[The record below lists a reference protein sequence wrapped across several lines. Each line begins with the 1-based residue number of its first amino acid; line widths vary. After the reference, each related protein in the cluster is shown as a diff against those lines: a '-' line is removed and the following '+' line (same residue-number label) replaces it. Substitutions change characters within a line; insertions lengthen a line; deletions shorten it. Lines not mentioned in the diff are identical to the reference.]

1 MLALLVVDGDNA
13 TFVTLTLQRMDRD
26 ADNSPLSTEG
36 SELLTALRARVREL
50 MRPRLQQLVS
60 EMTDHLFTISGSAQ
74 LSSEQ
79 RANCFESFS
88 ILKTQSGAVNQ
99 QMMSLLDE
107 GFGHLCDRPAG
118 THNNASDGEEGKLD
132 LVDLEEFEDRLA
144 INKIV
149 KAGTDRYWLQWEA
162 IVFRVAEAVNCDPR
176 QLDLPFSIKALC
188 RHYRKSIEPLD
199 LDRFIVAELDR
210 AFARS
215 MLPEL
220 GKLYS
225 EIGEFLSDRGLL
237 PDIEQELERSGSKL
251 NADAAAPLHPP
262 GHTHINTPGAARDNT
277 KGQDQSKLRSNSSW
291 PAAGSNAGGG
301 LASAA
306 PLSSNAGGN
315 SAPMSG
321 GNAPST
327 APTAALADSGMLLDA
342 AQLFAA
348 PSMTHDGP
356 SFLESDLPLV
366 SPSPLDEIAAQA
378 GQTNFLP
385 GRGDTALGSI
395 VDGGTLQRLQTGAGY
410 GGDAPLL
417 SPEEIAAQSQQLAG
431 EISTLRQ
438 QGVIA
443 NSREGSLIEQ
453 LRLDELGPEAEPLR
467 ASVQVVEDLYGT
479 FRDAF
484 AVGDG
489 MAEQIDLLKLPLAEL
504 ALTDPGFLKDKE
516 HPARLLVERLSE
528 LASLSPENNPRMEQ
542 RIGSILGE
550 LNAHYEGDLGVFGE
564 ALTQVTELALGLL
577 KQQQRN
583 IQRHVATE
591 EGREKRAD
599 AATWVEQLLQ
609 AKLPNQTLPRS
620 LLALI
625 DGVLRDH
632 WILAAVRG
640 ADEASL
646 DTALEPIAVLN
657 TALLQVAERDDPL
670 DPGTAETLISGL
682 RSSVDQDNF
691 MPPEQTALFDAVL
704 ADLTGQNSPELVPS
718 SLGVSDVFAEPGF
731 SERLEQL
738 PRLRRWVRRARELE
752 RSSWLVEDLGGGKH
766 RNLQLIWHD
775 GDHTHFAFAN
785 EQGQKVHEVN
795 VVQLAHWLSQRVTPL
810 APSER
815 LSIIE
820 RSVFSTLARK
830 QSDLVDGATSDDD
843 AGLDRSQL
851 IDKAQ
856 SMLRRARRRGPSH
869 SAIAVHVEGDQ
880 APGTLQQA
888 LENAGLNI
896 VARGKLSD
904 STQGIIV
911 DSAEPDM
918 LQQALR
924 EGLNVEADAGIGIAA
939 IDAGYD
945 SADEVW
951 RSVEETAKRGLA
963 LAPNTGV
970 LAEREVRPTDLAGA
984 VRTTYERLQSDMPP
998 RLSLRRVLRTR
1009 CNDHSQIEEAFQI
1022 LLDGMPDAG
1031 GEMARSAGYHSSALS
1046 IALDYIKVSSACRI
1060 AEDLTSASRA
1070 VPVFN
1075 IRVSTDAALHHD
1087 FLEFVLNEVSQS
1099 GIGTDRLCL
1108 EFRDSARLRE
1118 ESRVADFARTLRSIG
1133 CLIAVCDVNPA
1144 RGSTSEL
1151 QVMSP
1156 HMLALD
1162 ASLWPPSESDDRLT
1176 ALHQAISDLHHL
1188 VGEHV
1193 VLRDNRERD
1202 KAAQLGIDFVEFF
1215 DPEEMDPPALAE
1227 HMPTLQR

>member
-1 MLALLVVDGDNA
+1 MLALFAPAGDNA
-13 TFVTLTLQRMDRD
+13 RLEILIAHWMDRD
-26 ADNSPLSTEG
+26 ADNSTPSTGG
-36 SELLTALRARVREL
+36 SELLAALHARVREL
-50 MRPRLQQLVS
+50 MRPRVKQLVS
-60 EMTDHLFTISGSAQ
+60 EMTDHLFTTSGSAQ

-79 RANCFESFS
+79 RASCFESFS
-88 ILKTQSGAVNQ
+88 ILKTQGGAVNE
-99 QMMSLLDE
+99 QMMALLDE
-107 GFGHLCDRPAG
+107 GFAHLCDRPSGAKV
-118 THNNASDGEEGKLD
+118 SDSSDNEGELD

-144 INKIV
+144 IDKIV
-149 KAGTDRYWLQWEA
+149 KAGTDRYWLPWEV
-162 IVFRVAEAVNCDPR
+162 IVFRVAEAIDCDAR
-176 QLDLPFSIKALC
+176 SLDLPFSVESLC
-188 RHYRKSIEPLD
+188 LHYRKSIDPLN
-199 LDRFIVAELDR
+199 LNRFIIGELDR

-215 MLPEL
+215 VLPEL
-220 GKLYS
+220 GKLYTD
-225 EIGEFLSDRGLL
+225 IGQFLADRGLL
-237 PDIEQELERSGSKL
+237 PQLEKELAHSGSKL
-251 NADAAAPLHPP
+251 SATANPHPRKPNAS
-262 GHTHINTPGAARDNT
+262 HTQQQTTPQEQKT
-277 KGQDQSKLRSNSSW
+277 KLRSDTSGTGTGSAPQQGLASPSPITGNNW
-291 PAAGSNAGGG
+291 ASNAGR
-301 LASAA
+301 AA
-306 PLSSNAGGN
+306 TPAAAGGDG
-315 SAPMSG
+315 AP
-321 GNAPST
+321 PQD
-327 APTAALADSGMLLDA
+327 P

-348 PSMTHDGP
+348 PSMTREGP

-366 SPSPLDEIAAQA
+366 APSPLDHVAAEV

-395 VDGGTLQRLQTGAGY
+395 VSGDVLERLQTGAGY
-410 GGDAPLL
+410 GGEAPLL
-417 SPEEIAAQSQQLAG
+417 YPEQIATQSSQLAT

-438 QGVIA
+438 QGVVA
-443 NSREGSLIEQ
+443 DSREGSLIEQ

-467 ASVQVVEDLYGT
+467 ASVRVVEDLYGT
-479 FRDAF
+479 FRDALDL
-484 AVGDG
+484 GDS

-528 LASLSPENNPRMEQ
+528 LTSLSPENNPRMEQ
-542 RIGSILGE
+542 RIGGILGE
-550 LNAHYEGDLGVFGE
+550 LNQHYEGDLGVFGD

-591 EGREKRAD
+591 EGREKRSD
-599 AATWVEQLLQ
+599 AATLVEQLLQ
-609 AKLPNQTLPRS
+609 AKLPNSSLARS
-620 LLALI
+620 LLAMI

-640 ADEASL
+640 ADEA
-646 DTALEPIAVLN
+646 ALETQIEPAAVVN
-657 TALLQVAERDDPL
+657 TALLRVAQQNEPL
-670 DPGTAETLISGL
+670 DARTADTLISGL
-682 RSSVDQDNF
+682 RQSVDENDF
-691 MPPEQTALFDAVL
+691 MPPEQVALFDAVI
-704 ADLTGQNSPELVPS
+704 ADLTGQDTPELVAS
-718 SLGVSDVFAEPGF
+718 TLGVRDIFAEPAF
-731 SERLEQL
+731 SERLDKL
-738 PRLRRWVRRARELE
+738 PRLRRWVRRARELQT
-752 RSSWLVEDLGGGKH
+752 SSWLVENLGAGKQ

-775 GDHTHFAFAN
+775 ADHTHFAFAN
-785 EQGQKVHEVN
+785 EQGQKVYQVN
-795 VVQLAHWLSQRVTPL
+795 VVQLAHWLSNRLTPL

-830 QSDLVDGATSDDD
+830 QSDLVGDDTAAD
-843 AGLDRSQL
+843 DVGLDRSQL

-869 SAIAVHVEGDQ
+869 SAIAVHIEGEQ
-880 APGTLQQA
+880 ASQA
-888 LENAGLNI
+888 LHQALQKSGLNI
-896 VARGKLSD
+896 VARGRLSD

-911 DSAEPDM
+911 DSAAPDM

-924 EGLNVEADAGIGIAA
+924 EGLDLEADAGIGIAA

-951 RSVEETAKRGLA
+951 RNVEETAKRGLA
-963 LAPNTGV
+963 LSPNTGV
-970 LAEREVRPTDLAGA
+970 LAEREVRPTNLAGA
-984 VRTTYERLQSDMPP
+984 VRTTFERLQSDMPP

-1009 CNDHSQIEEAFQI
+1009 CTDHSQIEEAFQI
-1022 LLDGMPDAG
+1022 QLDGMPDAG
-1031 GEMARSAGYHSSALS
+1031 GEMARSAGYHSSALT

-1075 IRVSTDAALHHD
+1075 IRVSTDAALHLD
-1087 FLEFVLNEVSQS
+1087 FLEFALNEVSQS

-1133 CLIAVCDVNPA
+1133 CLIAVGDVNPA
-1144 RGSTSEL
+1144 RGATSEL
-1151 QVMSP
+1151 QIMSP

-1193 VLRDNRERD
+1193 VLRDNRARD

-1215 DPEEMDPPALAE
+1215 DPDEMDPVALVA